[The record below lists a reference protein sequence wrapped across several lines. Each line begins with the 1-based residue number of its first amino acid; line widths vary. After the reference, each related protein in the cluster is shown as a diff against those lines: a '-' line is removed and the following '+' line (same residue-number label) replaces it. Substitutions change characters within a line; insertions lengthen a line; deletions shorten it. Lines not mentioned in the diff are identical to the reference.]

1 MRKFPRDLLHAWRAL
16 RRRRA
21 YFLTASATLALVLG
35 ANAAIFA
42 VVNATLLRP
51 MPFAAG
57 DRVVQL
63 FMMPP
68 GMTDPSQRN
77 PLLQMDLTRVRER
90 SRTMRRLEGFLRGD
104 RVVLEAGEPTAVP
117 GAAITPGLT
126 AMMNIRVRL
135 GREFRPEEGLP
146 GHDVVLVTEGYWRRV
161 LRESPI
167 GTVLV
172 VDGRPHTLVGVL
184 AEGFPPNVVN
194 GDVFVP
200 LVADPAP
207 APRNITR
214 YVVTFAELADG
225 ASVEAA
231 NDEIREM
238 SRQLGT
244 EFPRTHNG
252 WTGGAQPAR
261 EWLYGQVR
269 GPILMLFAAAAF
281 VLLIACA
288 NLANLTTA
296 QAAARAG
303 DLSLRVA
310 LGATRVDVLR
320 LQFAELLIVSAAGL
334 SAALLIAWAAVPA
347 LLAIDPVAARG
358 LGPVSIDWRVQLFCA
373 AAALLTA
380 TGASVIPAIRSFRG
394 GIAGRSAAGAPRAT
408 GSRAA
413 VRIQRLLVVGQVA
426 LCLALLMAG
435 AVVISGLQTVTR
447 QDPGFDPSGVLT
459 AQIRL
464 PEASY
469 GTAVARVSFVSR
481 VLEKVRAIPGVEAAS
496 TTMNDFIPG
505 FGYQTLF
512 HVENRPSSDGQ
523 PHSTLFRRI
532 SPDYFKTMRIRELS
546 GRTFSDQD
554 TIDAPAV
561 AVISRLLADQ
571 IFPGDEAVGRIL
583 RRTAANSPPVT
594 IVGVVDDVYDVGF
607 GQRPAATLYLP
618 WSQSS
623 NNGVP
628 IGLVIRTDM
637 DPSSLVP
644 AVRDAVRGIDPALPL
659 RRVQPLGAFLEE
671 SLAAERFRTTVLG
684 VIVALGLTLAAL
696 GIYGVTYRGVV
707 DRSREFAIRLALGS
721 ERPRIL
727 RLVMVE
733 ALKDVGAGAV
743 LGVGAGLLLCGMMA
757 RGLEHVGPATAGTIV
772 TSFAV
777 LLVAAVA
784 AALVPAV
791 RVLHVDP
798 AQALRGD

>member
-1 MRKFPRDLLHAWRAL
+1 MDLLHAWRAL

-68 GMTDPSQRN
+68 GLSDPSQRN
-77 PLLQMDLTRVRER
+77 PLLQMDVTRVRER
-90 SRTMRRLEGFLRGD
+90 SRTMTRLEGFLRGD
-104 RVVLEAGEPTAVP
+104 RVVLERGDPTAVP

-126 AMMNIRVRL
+126 TMMNVRVRL
-135 GREFRPEEGLP
+135 GREFRAEEGQP
-146 GHDVVLVTEGYWRRV
+146 GHDVVLVTDGYWRRV
-161 LRESPI
+161 LREPPVGSAI
-167 GTVLV
+167 V
-172 VDGRPHTLVGVL
+172 VDGRPHTIVGVL
-184 AEGFPPNVVN
+184 DQGFPPNIVA
-194 GDVFVP
+194 GEVFVP
-200 LVADPAP
+200 LVADPAA
-207 APRNITR
+207 APRNISR
-214 YVVTFAELADG
+214 YVVTFGELSDG
-225 ASVEAA
+225 ASIHAA
-231 NDEIREM
+231 DEEM
-238 SRQLGT
+238 QALARQFGN
-244 EFPRTHNG
+244 EFPRTHTG

-269 GPILMLFAAAAF
+269 APILMLFAAAAF

-296 QAAARAG
+296 HASARAG

-310 LGATRVDVLR
+310 LGATRLDVLR
-320 LQFAELLIVSAAGL
+320 LQFAELLIVSVTGLAAGL
-334 SAALLIAWAAVPA
+334 LIAQAAVPA

-394 GIAGRSAAGAPRAT
+394 NLAGRSTEAASRAT

-413 VRIQRLLVVGQVA
+413 VRIRRLLIVGQVA
-426 LCLALLMAG
+426 LCIALLMGG
-435 AVVISGLQTVTR
+435 AVVISGLRSLTR

-459 AQIRL
+459 AQLRL
-464 PEASY
+464 PDTSY
-469 GTAVARVSFVSR
+469 ATPAARVAFVARLLAS
-481 VLEKVRAIPGVEAAS
+481 VRAIPGVEAAS

-505 FGYQTLF
+505 FAYQTMF
-512 HVENRPSSDGQ
+512 HVENRPSPDGQ
-523 PHSTLFRRI
+523 PYSTLFRRI
-532 SPDYFKTMRIRELS
+532 SPEYFRTMRIRELH

-571 IFPGDEAVGRIL
+571 IFPGEDAVGRII
-583 RRTAANSPPVT
+583 RRTAANSPPIT
-594 IVGVVDDVYDVGF
+594 IIGVVDDVYDAGF

-628 IGLVIRTDM
+628 ISLVIRTRM
-637 DPSSLVP
+637 DPSSLVS
-644 AVRDAVRGIDPALPL
+644 AVREAVRQLDPALPL
-659 RRVQPLGAFLEE
+659 RRVQPLGAFLDE
-671 SLAAERFRTTVLG
+671 SLAPERFRTTVLG
-684 VIVALGLTLAAL
+684 VIVSLGLVLAAL

-707 DRSREFAIRLALGS
+707 DRTREFAIRLALGS
-721 ERPRIL
+721 ERPRVL
-727 RLVMVE
+727 RMVMAE
-733 ALKDVGAGAV
+733 SLKDVA
-743 LGVGAGLLLCGMMA
+743 AGLAVGVAAGVVLCGTLE
-757 RGLEHVGPATAGTIV
+757 RLVEHVGPASAGTTTASV
-772 TSFAV
+772 AV
-777 LLVAAVA
+777 LLVAAVIA
-784 AALVPAV
+784 TLVPAV
-791 RVLHVDP
+791 RVLRVNP
-798 AQALRGD
+798 AEALRGQ